1 MNEKRF
7 REIYEQY
14 YRLVKSVAFSV
25 LKDYDFAE
33 DVSQEVFLLFSQ
45 KVETLKEEYYNQWF
59 LVNTKR
65 KAIDFCRK
73 AYQVH
78 EVAASMCPDEDGGH
92 LDNAAEWLGD
102 IKQNLFEDEIAHK
115 IMLRELTGKLF
126 EDLAN
131 KNSEWYE
138 IMMRTVV
145 EGESTEEVA
154 RALGISIGNLR
165 AKKHRRKKW
174 IKENFKE
181 TYEESGLFQ

>member
-1 MNEKRF
+1 MNDERF
-7 REIYEQY
+7 REIYQQY
-14 YRLVKSVAFSV
+14 YGLVKKTAFSV
-25 LKDYDFAE
+25 LKDYDFSE
-33 DVSQEVFLLFSQ
+33 DVAQEVFLLFSL
-45 KVETLKEEYYNQWF
+45 KEHTLKEEYYRQWL
-59 LVNTKR
+59 LVNARR

-78 EVAASMCPDEDGGH
+78 EVAASMCSDEEGGH

-102 IKQNLFEDEIAHK
+102 VKQNFFEDEIAHK
-115 IMLRELTGKLF
+115 ITLRELTGKLF

-165 AKKHRRKKW
+165 AKKHRMKKW
-174 IKENFKE
+174 IRENFRE
-181 TYEESGLFQ
+181 IYEESGLFH